1 MAQSPLIPANVKYIA
16 VHCSASK
23 PSVYVDAKVIDR
35 WHRERG
41 FLKIGYHFVIKR
53 DGTVE
58 KGREINEIGAHVYG
72 YNSVSVGICLAG
84 GLDDE
89 GKPQDNFTHDQ
100 YAALALLIIRL
111 REVFPGAV
119 TQGHRDFPKVAK
131 DCPCFDV
138 KPWVKETIDSPA
150 V

>member
-1 MAQSPLIPANVKYIA
+1 MAQRQLEAADVHYIA
-16 VHCSASK
+16 VHCSASR

-58 KGREINEIGAHVYG
+58 KGRELDEIGAHVYG
-72 YNSVSVGICLAG
+72 YNTKSVGVCLAG
-84 GLDDE
+84 GLDEE

-100 YAALALLIIRL
+100 YAALGQVILEL
-111 REVFPGAV
+111 RKKFPGAV
-119 TQGHRDFPKVAK
+119 TQGHRDFPNVHK

-138 KPWVKETIDSPA
+138 RTWLKETIA
-150 V
+150 VHT